1 MTEIVLFK
9 NADHK
14 IIGFECLGHS
24 GFARRGKDLVC
35 ASISVLTIN
44 TVNSLEK
51 IAGVKTEVRA
61 EDKAG
66 HLYCKLLDEPT
77 IQTNTLFEALELGL
91 NGIYENYGS
100 KYCKV
105 TYKEEKS
112 C

>member
-14 IIGFECLGHS
+14 LIGFECLGHS
-24 GFARRGKDLVC
+24 GFARRGKDIVC
-35 ASISVLTIN
+35 SAISVLTIN

-51 IAGVKTEVRA
+51 IAGADLEVRS
-61 EDKAG
+61 DGHKG
-66 HLYCKLLDEPT
+66 HLYCKLKSAT
-77 IQTNTLFEALELGL
+77 SIQTDTLLEALEIGL
-91 NGIYENYGS
+91 IGVSDNYGS

-105 TYKEEKS
+105 TYKEEKQ